1 MLKVVVIDNNAV
13 SRNLLT
19 SVLVNGGFDVVG
31 DSNASPA
38 GMAGMIKLKPQ
49 IVCIDIGPADE
60 EGLER
65 IDTLRRALPKT
76 LLFLVSGQFDPLTV
90 QTAVTRGVH
99 GFIVKPFKAETV
111 LKTIRNAVIKLARQ
125 HRKAAAGQ
133 DSQDSNAAPDDDAPS
148 MPDPS

>member
-49 IVCIDIGPADE
+49 IVCIDIGTADE
-60 EGLER
+60 DGLER
-65 IDTLRRALPKT
+65 IDTLRRALPKA
-76 LLFLVSGQFDPLTV
+76 LLFLVSGQFDPITV
-90 QTAVTRGVH
+90 QTAIARGVH

-111 LKTIRNAVIKLARQ
+111 LKTIRNTVIKLARQ
-125 HRKAAAGQ
+125 HRKAAA
-133 DSQDSNAAPDDDAPS
+133 SQDSSAAPDDDAAS
-148 MPDPS
+148 MQDPS